1 MYMQMQ
7 RKYILKD
14 IEAIEK
20 INKQN
25 KNRKMK
31 SFCLT
36 NVTTLSGSASS
47 VRFPVITTAS
57 SKEYAK
63 VSTNSFR
70 SCNRVCSWNFRTIS
84 SLEWT
89 GKYSIRT
96 NFLDGMI
103 LISADTRKPSVP

>member
-1 MYMQMQ
+1 MYKQMQ
-7 RKYILKD
+7 KKYTKENIK
-14 IEAIEK
+14 AKEK
-20 INKQN
+20 NINKKKLEQ
-25 KNRKMK
+25 MK
-31 SFCLT
+31 SFCIT
-36 NVTTLSGSASS
+36 DVTTLSDSASS

-57 SKEYAK
+57 SREYAK
-63 VSTNSFR
+63 VSTNSLW
-70 SCNRVCSWNFRTIS
+70 SCNRVCSWNFQTIS